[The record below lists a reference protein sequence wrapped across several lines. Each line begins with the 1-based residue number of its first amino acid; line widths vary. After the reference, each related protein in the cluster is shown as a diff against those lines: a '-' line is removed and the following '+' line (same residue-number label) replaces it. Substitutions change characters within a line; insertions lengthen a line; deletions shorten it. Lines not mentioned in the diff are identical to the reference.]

1 MSILKSTFILNSV
14 LVILSADITP
24 PIEPNGLGISK
35 GILTF
40 SVISNIC
47 WKLFILTYTTIPLI
61 KPLIVT
67 WYFMSLKLPWS
78 LNSIFEFTAS
88 SDKFVLKN
96 DAYLYL
102 LS

>member
-1 MSILKSTFILNSV
+1 MNVIINNESLYFRSITNAAERVSHKSNFMLKNIITSKKKPKDMSILKSTFILNSV

-47 WKLFILTYTTIPLI
+47 
-61 KPLIVT
+61 
-67 WYFMSLKLPWS
+67 
-78 LNSIFEFTAS
+78 
-88 SDKFVLKN
+88 
-96 DAYLYL
+96 
-102 LS
+102 

>member
-47 WKLFILTYTTIPLI
+47 
-61 KPLIVT
+61 
-67 WYFMSLKLPWS
+67 
-78 LNSIFEFTAS
+78 
-88 SDKFVLKN
+88 
-96 DAYLYL
+96 
-102 LS
+102 